1 MAMFRRS
8 RRSTPPF
15 RHRQQE
21 ITRQETELRQKLDK
35 LERMVTRERPTA
47 QNKSPARGEER
58 GAKGT
63 NTQKRFHV
71 SLALD
76 GGGSLDAGRS
86 ARRPRLLRK
95 ERREGQI
102 IFLFLLASLAA
113 AVMWLISHLHS

>member
-35 LERMVTRERPTA
+35 LERMVTKEQPTA

-76 GGGSLDAGRS
+76 GDALDAGRS

-95 ERREGQI
+95 ERREGNI
-102 IFLFLLASLAA
+102 IFLFLLAALAV